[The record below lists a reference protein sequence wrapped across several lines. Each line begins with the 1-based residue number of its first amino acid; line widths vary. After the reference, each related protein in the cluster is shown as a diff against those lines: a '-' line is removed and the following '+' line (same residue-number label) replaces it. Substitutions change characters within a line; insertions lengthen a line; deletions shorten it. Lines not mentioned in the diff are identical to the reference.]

1 MAGSLPRATRA
12 GGGNARPADSS
23 ETPHH
28 AHHQGPAFGSSSQ
41 HCCPGLSLVALGL
54 VPGVE
59 SRPCFQA
66 GALSSSCVEDE
77 QMSSPPA
84 PTSAFPALFN
94 GCDCNRRGLFCHRRC
109 LVVHRAGWVSQASG
123 ASLGAYSHLELVYV
137 GKRFCHPNNSHRKEF

>member
-1 MAGSLPRATRA
+1 MPGQPTLLRPHTMPTTRGQPLGPVPSMAVRASHWWLWGWFPVWKVGRA
-12 GGGNARPADSS
+12 SRPALCQ
-23 ETPHH
+23 
-28 AHHQGPAFGSSSQ
+28 AA
-41 HCCPGLSLVALGL
+41 ALKMNKCL
-54 VPGVE
+54 P
-59 SRPCFQA
+59 
-66 GALSSSCVEDE
+66 
-77 QMSSPPA
+77 PPA